1 MRNVTKIISLIFIL
15 IFALIIVFN
24 VVAIVYITTNLE
36 KAPKPQLFFQLE
48 SVTRPSH

>member
-36 KAPKPQLFFQLE
+36 KAPRPQLFFQLQ
-48 SVTRPSH
+48 SIVKPTH